1 MFCKGEMGRRCP
13 TQLRCTSVCC
23 AGQAHPFETKAA
35 HPVQA
40 PAAQPTQTRTGG
52 EAAAATPGRSNAPT
66 QVKGHAPS
74 PSPSSTANPN
84 AHRRPK
90 PPQQHPAGQTHQRE
104 TKGPGVRV
112 RQDNPTHA
120 GPRAPTTR
128 TRQRRAALAAQTA
141 VGDAQERILFRDDHV
156 ANTANVRLRRT
167 KQKAL
172 FFGGIPVSFGKTK
185 EMGYKYTELTKHF
198 PPARK
203 VHSRGYRIGH
213 RRQELHRV

>member
-1 MFCKGEMGRRCP
+1 MEKGGGDVQRSCDVRACVAQDKRTHSRRRP
-13 TQLRCTSVCC
+13 RTQPKPQQHSQPKR
-23 AGQAHPFETKAA
+23 
-35 HPVQA
+35 A
-40 PAAQPTQTRTGG
+40 PAAK
-52 EAAAATPGRSNAPT
+52 AAAAAHGWANAPT

-74 PSPSSTANPN
+74 SNLGGTTNPN

-90 PPQQHPAGQTHQRE
+90 PPQQHPAGQTRQRE

-120 GPRAPTTR
+120 SPRAQTTR
-128 TRQRRAALAAQTA
+128 TRQRRAAQAAQTA

-185 EMGYKYTELTKHF
+185 EMGYKYTELTKYF

-203 VHSRGYRIGH
+203 VHSRDHRIGH

>member
-1 MFCKGEMGRRCP
+1 MSSTAAVHQHALRPRR
-13 TQLRCTSVCC
+13 TS
-23 AGQAHPFETKAA
+23 
-35 HPVQA
+35 
-40 PAAQPTQTRTGG
+40 
-52 EAAAATPGRSNAPT
+52 APT
-66 QVKGHAPS
+66 RDESQAPS
-74 PSPSSTANPN
+74 PIPSGTANPK
-84 AHRRPK
+84 AHRR
-90 PPQQHPAGQTHQRE
+90 HSRRSCT
-104 TKGPGVRV
+104 
-112 RQDNPTHA
+112 RQDKRANARLRAPA
-120 GPRAPTTR
+120 SASGRIIPPNASPRAQTTR
-128 TRQRRAALAAQTA
+128 TRQRRAAQAAQTA
-141 VGDAQERILFRDDHV
+141 VGDAQLRILFRDDHV